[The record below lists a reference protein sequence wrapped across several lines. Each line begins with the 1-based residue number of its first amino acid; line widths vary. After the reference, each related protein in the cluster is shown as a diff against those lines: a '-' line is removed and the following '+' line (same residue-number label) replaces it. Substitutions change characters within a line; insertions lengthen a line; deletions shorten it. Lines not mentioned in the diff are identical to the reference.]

1 MDFDSLIPIVIEGG
15 VKPFNHNT
23 ETRKDDIV
31 MDTNK
36 KEYVAPKYTV
46 VKFDS
51 KIVME
56 ESDDCMEIHSWE
68 SGTDCHEQEMYLPQG
83 D

>member
-1 MDFDSLIPIVIEGG
+1 MS
-15 VKPFNHNT
+15 T
-23 ETRKDDIV
+23 E
-31 MDTNK
+31 K
-36 KEYVAPKYTV
+36 KVFVPPKYTV
-46 VKFDS
+46 VRFDS

-56 ESDDCMEIHSWE
+56 ESGDCMEIHSWT

>member
-1 MDFDSLIPIVIEGG
+1 MGLWTLRSYISGEGG
-15 VKPFNHNT
+15 VK
-23 ETRKDDIV
+23 
-31 MDTNK
+31 MDTEK
-36 KEYVAPKYTV
+36 KEFVAPEYTV

-56 ESDDCMEIHSWE
+56 ESGEDCMEIHSWL

-83 D
+83 N

>member
-1 MDFDSLIPIVIEGG
+1 MDME
-15 VKPFNHNT
+15 
-23 ETRKDDIV
+23 
-31 MDTNK
+31 K

-46 VKFDS
+46 VEFDS

-56 ESDDCMEIHSWE
+56 SSPGEDCIEMHSWL

-83 D
+83 N

>member
-1 MDFDSLIPIVIEGG
+1 MNAE
-15 VKPFNHNT
+15 
-23 ETRKDDIV
+23 
-31 MDTNK
+31 K
-36 KEYVAPKYTV
+36 KEYVAPMYTI

-56 ESDDCMEIHSWE
+56 QSGEDCMEMHSWQ
-68 SGTDCHEQEMYLPQG
+68 SGTDCHEQEMYLQQG

>member
-1 MDFDSLIPIVIEGG
+1 M
-15 VKPFNHNT
+15 NT
-23 ETRKDDIV
+23 G
-31 MDTNK
+31 K
-36 KEYVAPKYTV
+36 KVYVAPKFTI

-56 ESDDCMEIHSWE
+56 ESSDCMEIHSWL
-68 SGTDCHEQEMYLPQG
+68 SGTDCHEQELYLPQG